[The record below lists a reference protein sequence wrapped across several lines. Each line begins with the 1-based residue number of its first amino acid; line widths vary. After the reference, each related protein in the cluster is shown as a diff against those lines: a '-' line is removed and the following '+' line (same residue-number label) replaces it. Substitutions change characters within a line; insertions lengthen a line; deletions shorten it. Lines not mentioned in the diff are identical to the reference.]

1 MKIAIAVVTADAE
14 AQIDERG
21 ARAAYYLIVDSDSG
35 RSEIVANPA
44 AQAER
49 AAGPAAAAFLIDS
62 GVNKVIAGDF
72 GPKFRAELEAA
83 GVTCEFNTGTAA
95 AVIKQLDA

>member
-1 MKIAIAVVTADAE
+1 MKIAVAVVTADTK

-21 ARAAYYLIVDSDSG
+21 ARAAYYLIVDTDSG

-44 AQAER
+44 AQVER
-49 AAGPAAAAFLIDS
+49 AAGPAAAAFLVDS

-72 GPKFRAELEAA
+72 GAKFRTELEAA
-83 GVTCEFNTGTAA
+83 GVTCELHTGTAA
-95 AVIKQLDA
+95 AVIKQLEA